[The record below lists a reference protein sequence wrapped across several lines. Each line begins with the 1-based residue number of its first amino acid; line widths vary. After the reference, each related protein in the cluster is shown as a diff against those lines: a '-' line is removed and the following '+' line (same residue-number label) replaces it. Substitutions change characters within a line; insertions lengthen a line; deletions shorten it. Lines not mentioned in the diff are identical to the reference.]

1 MSQTSHDNR
10 RQQIDLYLGEIEEL
24 RLALS
29 EQASEL
35 QRVEEQKALVE
46 AENNDVHQ
54 AVATLEAD
62 LKRVRRDA
70 ETFGRELKQLRVE
83 KGKVEERRREE
94 GLVAERAMKQAQ
106 AQIRVLKEQ
115 LEDQKDRAKIA
126 EERQRAGS
134 MYVTWSTHLLSFA
147 DCSGCLQRPT
157 TVGGDQAEAQQG
169 VQRTHCPDSLPQ
181 SQVHKRVQSAVFGCG
196 PERLFDGPFDQA

>member
-10 RQQIDLYLGEIEEL
+10 RHQIDLYLGEIDEL

-35 QRVEEQKALVE
+35 QRVEDQKALVE
-46 AENNDVHQ
+46 AENNDVNQ

-62 LKRVRRDA
+62 LKRVKRDA
-70 ETFGRELKQLRVE
+70 EAFGRELRQLRVE

-94 GLVAERAMKQAQ
+94 GLAAERAMKQAQ

-115 LEDQKDRAKIA
+115 LEDQKDRARIA
-126 EERQRAGS
+126 EERERSGS
-134 MYVTWSTHLLSFA
+134 MYVT
-147 DCSGCLQRPT
+147 GCTNLI
-157 TVGGDQAEAQQG
+157 VL
-169 VQRTHCPDSLPQ
+169 H
-181 SQVHKRVQSAVFGCG
+181 
-196 PERLFDGPFDQA
+196 